1 MTHYEKE
8 HEEKKPEHHAHKE
21 HTAHKE
27 AHVEN
32 KQEHKKVK
40 DSCCGTKLNSFQK
53 FLAVAVVIQVLL
65 LLFVAVKISAL
76 SGVAVENNEVVDV
89 PSQAAVPSNNNAPAV
104 DMATYIDDDSIK
116 GDKDAPVTIVE
127 FSDYEC
133 PFCTKFYDQ
142 SLQQIEKN
150 YIDTGKVKFIYRD
163 FPLSFHQNAQK
174 AAEAAEVAGELGGDE
189 KYFEMHD
196 LLFEKGVAGGVA
208 SFKQYAREI
217 GLDGGKFDKMLDSGE
232 MAKEVQDDFIA
243 GQQLGVSG
251 TPAFFI
257 NGNLVSGAQP
267 FSVFEQVIEAELS
280 K

>member
-40 DSCCGTKLNSFQK
+40 DNCCGTKLNSFQK
-53 FLAVAVVIQVLL
+53 FLAVAVIIQVLL
-65 LLFVAVKISAL
+65 LVFIAVKISAL
-76 SGVAVENNEVVDV
+76 SGVAVEGNNVVAEAPT
-89 PSQAAVPSNNNAPAV
+89 PSAKPSNNGAAAV
-104 DMATYIDDDSIK
+104 DMATYIDDDSVK

-133 PFCTKFYDQ
+133 PFCTKFYEQ
-142 SLQQIEKN
+142 SLQLIEKN

-174 AAEAAEVAGELGGDE
+174 AAEAAECAGEQD

-196 LLFEKGVAGGVA
+196 LLFEKGVSGGVNA
-208 SFKQYAREI
+208 FKQYAKDI
-217 GLDGGKFDKMLDSGE
+217 GLNTKKFDQCLDSGA
-232 MAKEVQDDFIA
+232 MAQEVKDDFAA

-257 NGNLVSGAQP
+257 NGKLVSGAQP
-267 FSVFEQVIEAELS
+267 YSVFEQIIEQELS
-280 K
+280 S

>member
-8 HEEKKPEHHAHKE
+8 EHEHHKHNEHHVRKEHHHTEKKP
-21 HTAHKE
+21 
-27 AHVEN
+27 
-32 KQEHKKVK
+32 EHKKVK
-40 DSCCGTKLNSFQK
+40 DNCCGTKLNSFQK
-53 FLAVAVVIQVLL
+53 FLAVAVIIQVLL
-65 LLFVAVKISAL
+65 LVFIAVKISAL
-76 SGVAVENNEVVDV
+76 SGVAVEGNNVVAEAPT
-89 PSQAAVPSNNNAPAV
+89 PSAKPSNNGAAAV
-104 DMATYIDDDSIK
+104 DMATYIDDDSVK

-174 AAEAAEVAGELGGDE
+174 AAEAAECAGEQD

-196 LLFEKGVAGGVA
+196 LLFEKGVSGGVNA
-208 SFKQYAREI
+208 FKQYAKDI
-217 GLDGGKFDKMLDSGE
+217 GLNTKKFDQCLDSGA
-232 MAKEVQDDFIA
+232 MAQEVKDDFAA

-257 NGNLVSGAQP
+257 NGKLVSGAQP
-267 FSVFEQVIEAELS
+267 YSVFEQIIEQELS
-280 K
+280 S

>member
-8 HEEKKPEHHAHKE
+8 EHEHHKHKE
-21 HTAHKE
+21 HHQEKK
-27 AHVEN
+27 H
-32 KQEHKKVK
+32 EHKK
-40 DSCCGTKLNSFQK
+40 DNCCVTGLNNFQK
-53 FLAVAVVIQVLL
+53 FLAITVVIQVILL
-65 LLFVAVKISAL
+65 IFIAVKISAL
-76 SGVAVENNEVVDV
+76 SGVAIENNVVADDL
-89 PSQAAVPSNNNAPAV
+89 PSQAAVPSNKEAPTV
-104 DMATYIDDDSIK
+104 DMKTYIDDDSIK
-116 GDKDAPVTIVE
+116 GDEDAPVTIVE

-133 PFCTKFYDQ
+133 PFCTKFYEQ

-174 AAEAAEVAGELGGDE
+174 AAEAAECAGEED

-196 LLFEKGVAGGVA
+196 LLFEKGVSGGVSA
-208 SFKQYAREI
+208 FKQYAKDI
-217 GLDGGKFDKMLDSGE
+217 GLNTKKFDQCLDSGE

-257 NGNLVSGAQP
+257 NGKLVSGAQP
-267 FSVFEQVIEAELS
+267 YSVFEQIIEQELS
-280 K
+280 

>member
-8 HEEKKPEHHAHKE
+8 EHEHHKHNEHHVRKEHHHTEKKP
-21 HTAHKE
+21 
-27 AHVEN
+27 
-32 KQEHKKVK
+32 EHKKVK
-40 DSCCGTKLNSFQK
+40 DNCCGTKLNSFQK
-53 FLAVAVVIQVLL
+53 FLAIAVIIQVLL
-65 LLFVAVKISAL
+65 LVFIAVKISAL
-76 SGVAVENNEVVDV
+76 SGVAVEGNNVVAEAPT
-89 PSQAAVPSNNNAPAV
+89 PSAKPSNNGAAAV
-104 DMATYIDDDSIK
+104 DMDTYIDDDSVK

-133 PFCTKFYDQ
+133 PFCTKFYEQ
-142 SLQQIEKN
+142 SLQLIEKN

-196 LLFEKGVAGGVA
+196 LLFEKGVSGGVSA
-208 SFKQYAREI
+208 FKQYAREI
-217 GLDGGKFDKMLDSGE
+217 GLDGGKFDKMLDSGA
-232 MAKEVQDDFIA
+232 MAQEVKDDFAA

-257 NGNLVSGAQP
+257 NGKLVSGAQP
-267 FSVFEQVIEAELS
+267 YSVFEQVIEAELS
-280 K
+280 S